1 MTDIRYATEITVD
14 VSDLNTESECDE
26 VRAVIEDALAAWKPT
41 VSVTV
46 REY

>member
-1 MTDIRYATEITVD
+1 MSYAIEINVDVCDLATED
-14 VSDLNTESECDE
+14 EADE

-41 VSVTV
+41 VTATV